1 MLSWA
6 AQAVESPAMDD
17 HQNAALSSA
26 DKTEFMK
33 AMCSPI
39 VPTQK
44 KKKRS
49 KPRNTTKSSTSSA
62 HTASSPAMH
71 STNSSMM
78 GPSPLSLRGRQDS
91 LSELELLRNCL
102 EDVFVAT
109 HANGNGIV
117 AQNCTSATN
126 PGEVIEV

>member
-6 AQAVESPAMDD
+6 AQAVESPVMDD

-39 VPTQK
+39 VPAQK

-49 KPRNTTKSSTSSA
+49 KPRNTIKSSTSSA
-62 HTASSPAMH
+62 SAVSSPAIH

-117 AQNCTSATN
+117 EQNYTSATN
-126 PGEVIEV
+126 PGEAIEV